1 MEIFHSAMSCWVY
14 QRVVGKRMGEPMEGS
29 VLKHFG
35 GEIRGE
41 MPTRSTPK
49 NILIKPDYELKIISD
64 SPVVTNRY
72 YVSCLGGCRC
82 VCFYSLTVPLLFPT
96 HNRFGCMESQV
107 PAAPRYP
114 DAPGA
119 GLRLRCNGM
128 ARSLY

>member
-1 MEIFHSAMSCWVY
+1 MSNV
-14 QRVVGKRMGEPMEGS
+14 
-29 VLKHFG
+29 G

-41 MPTRSTPK
+41 MPTRSTPH
-49 NILIKPDYELKIISD
+49 YEQNIISD
-64 SPVVTNRY
+64 SPVVTKRY

-82 VCFYSLTVPLLFPT
+82 VCVCVFIHNVNVPLFFPT

-128 ARSLY
+128 ARSLYEFSCLQL